1 MLKTTRTTSRRLN
14 KNKLD
19 LLKKIDEEA
28 KNLKNQMSLF
38 CHAHIFELLSNPK
51 FYQNYKLF
59 KSEFLS
65 AWEREDIFG
74 RIILFYKVAFARK
87 IKNLDLKIQKEIKIE
102 KYQKDSKHHK
112 KGDLKSFKVIRKWTS
127 LGKLVK
133 YLVFCSEKVKLSDE
147 LQSLYDHYR
156 SKGFEDRIKR
166 LIENIRT
173 RLKSKIKLIEFK
185 TGSYEKSFSG
195 GCGNKNGNQS
205 MRSGFVYDET
215 NSLHKYWFKYKTSQ
229 SNIFIPIDVNE
240 KYFNPLDIRKAQF
253 QIKTFNNRVDIFGTT
268 EVDDPDFQD
277 FIKCEGLDL
286 NVKHN
291 FCVLSDGKEFDY
303 NRKYLKDFC
312 DELKKLDKI
321 GLQNINEGQR
331 KHLEKL
337 IKRNEAYFK
346 DLIHDI
352 IQYFVENNI
361 TDVVMEDLGN
371 FGKSFLKDDEL
382 GIKFSRL
389 VKLLRLSN
397 ISTWM
402 KEQAE
407 KHGIRIH
414 LTSPCYSS
422 QQCPVCGHIDKENRK
437 TQEHFECIQCHHQN
451 NADLNASIN
460 LRKRFT
466 SDVLKENLHDQ
477 DQFGRLIPKKL
488 RKETIKRI
496 LLDCG

>member
-1 MLKTTRTTSRRLN
+1 MLKTIRTTSRRLN
-14 KNKLD
+14 KGKLD
-19 LLKKIDEEA
+19 LLKKIDEEV
-28 KNLKNQMSLF
+28 KSLKNQMSLF
-38 CHAHIFELLSNPK
+38 CHDHIFELISNPK
-51 FYQNYKLF
+51 FDGNYKLF

-65 AWEREDIFG
+65 AWEREKIFG
-74 RIILFYKVAFARK
+74 RIILCYKIAFDAK
-87 IKNLDLKIQKEIKIE
+87 IKNLDLKVQKEIKIE

-112 KGDLKSFKVIRKWTS
+112 KGDLKSFKVIKEWTL

-133 YLVFCSEKVKLSDE
+133 YLVFCNENVKLPDE
-147 LQSLYDHYR
+147 LQSLYDYYK
-156 SKGFEDRIKR
+156 SKGFEDRIKN
-166 LIENIRT
+166 LVENIKT
-173 RLKSKIKLIEFK
+173 RLKNKIKLIHFN
-185 TGSYEKSFSG
+185 TGSYQKLHNGSM
-195 GCGNKNGNQS
+195 NKNGVQPICS
-205 MRSGFVYDET
+205 EFIYDET
-215 NSLHKYWFKYKTSQ
+215 NSLHKYWFKYKIQ
-229 SNIFIPIDVNE
+229 KKYIYIPIDVNE
-240 KYFNPLDIRKAQF
+240 KYFNPMNIRKAAY
-253 QIKTFNNRVDIFGTT
+253 QIKVFNNRIDIFGTT

-277 FIKCEGLDL
+277 FQKCEGLDL

-291 FCVLSDGKEFDY
+291 FCVLSNGKEFDY
-303 NRKYLKDFC
+303 DRRYLKDFC

-337 IKRNEAYFK
+337 VKRNEAYFK
-346 DLIHDI
+346 NLIHDI
-352 IQYFVENNI
+352 IQYLVENNI
-361 TDVVMEDLGN
+361 TDVVMEDLGS

-389 VKLLRLSN
+389 VRLLRLSN

-407 KHGIRIH
+407 KKGIRIH

-422 QQCPVCGHIDKENRK
+422 QQCPECGHIDRNNRK
-437 TQEHFECIQCHHQN
+437 IQENFECVQCHHSN

-460 LRKRFT
+460 LRNRFT

-496 LLDCG
+496 LLGCG